1 MDENNLNFKDIL
13 DELLEYKKLSVK
25 LEKELISKSN
35 E

>member
-25 LEKELISKSN
+25 LEKEFNFK